1 MTSRI
6 TIAIPS
12 PKQRH
17 SRTGIAVARR
27 DVNLCLASAAWRLQ
41 LGGSRR
47 LQPRE
52 AAAAKLQPPA
62 AAKLQPPGCRREA
75 KIYIPPCNG
84 NPCARVSLFRAWN
97 GDRDPGCNFLV
108 YGSLCCVCEWSTR
121 GGPGQQANGPWA
133 QVSRPTGPGP
143 RSAGQWV
150 LGPGQQANGPWAQVT
165 EPTGHGLR
173 SAGQRALGRGQEA
186 GVHDGGQ
193 VLAARSSPRGP
204 PPHRG
209 QRAAASRR
217 RRSPGAN

>member
-1 MTSRI
+1 MAAAGGCSR
-6 TIAIPS
+6 A
-12 PKQRH
+12 
-17 SRTGIAVARR
+17 
-27 DVNLCLASAAWRLQ
+27 
-41 LGGSRR
+41 R
-47 LQPRE
+47 LQPPSCSRLLPPSCSLQAADARQRFTSRRATAIPVRE
-52 AAAAKLQPPA
+52 
-62 AAKLQPPGCRREA
+62 CRCFGLGMA
-75 KIYIPPCNG
+75 TVI
-84 NPCARVSLFRAWN
+84 
-97 GDRDPGCNFLV
+97 RDVTFECMDHCV
-108 YGSLCCVCEWSTR
+108 VCEWSTR

-186 GVHDGGQ
+186 GVHASGR

-209 QRAAASRR
+209 RRAAASRR
-217 RRSPGAN
+217 RRSPGAD